1 MAHAA
6 NFTMLAFMLLSHFG
20 EDVLCRSPAAP
31 GATSR
36 ICRRPS
42 SRAGAGG
49 GGRDGQ
55 CGLVIDGVMQLA
67 TQPA

>member
-6 NFTMLAFMLLSHFG
+6 NFTMLAFMLLSYFG
-20 EDVLCRSPAAP
+20 EDVLCRSQT